1 MILEPFDN
9 IEAFIE
15 RFAVDEEARNLIK
28 SPYANESRL
37 IRGILERVE
46 KLDVGSTAALE
57 FAQNAL
63 AIWT

>member
-15 RFAVDEEARNLIK
+15 RFAVDKEAWNLIE
-28 SPYANESRL
+28 SPFANESRL

-46 KLDVGSTAALE
+46 KLDVGSTATLE

-63 AIWT
+63 AIWA

>member
-15 RFAVDEEARNLIK
+15 RFAVDKEAWNLIE
-28 SPYANESRL
+28 PPFANKSRL
-37 IRGILERVE
+37 IRGILARVE